1 MTAARE
7 AVRIRVQPWFADHH
21 FDGRVILPAVEAMAL
36 LAGKARQHLPALDVR
51 SMVEA
56 RFDRLL
62 AIAPGQGLIEATVEL
77 EAVGN
82 GLAARLLTRRQGAAM
97 SRMVA
102 HCDLRFGADGEVEP
116 GEAMPP
122 LTGAL
127 ITVDAARVYA
137 DLVPFGPAFRSL
149 QDRLQIG
156 QEGADGPLRAPVL
169 PGGQADDLLGS
180 PFPLDGAM
188 HAACV
193 HGQRLAGFVPFPVGF
208 EQRRILA
215 PTRPGGS
222 YHAQVRLRAQAAEML
237 VYDLLI
243 ADAGG
248 RVRERI
254 TGLRMRDVS
263 GGRITPPAWIRADA
277 C

>member
-36 LAGKARQHLPALDVR
+36 LAGNARQHMPALDVR

-102 HCDLRFGADGEVEP
+102 R
-116 GEAMPP
+116 
-122 LTGAL
+122 
-127 ITVDAARVYA
+127 
-137 DLVPFGPAFRSL
+137 
-149 QDRLQIG
+149 
-156 QEGADGPLRAPVL
+156 
-169 PGGQADDLLGS
+169 
-180 PFPLDGAM
+180 
-188 HAACV
+188 
-193 HGQRLAGFVPFPVGF
+193 
-208 EQRRILA
+208 
-215 PTRPGGS
+215 
-222 YHAQVRLRAQAAEML
+222 RLR
-237 VYDLLI
+237 
-243 ADAGG
+243 
-248 RVRERI
+248 
-254 TGLRMRDVS
+254 
-263 GGRITPPAWIRADA
+263 
-277 C
+277 